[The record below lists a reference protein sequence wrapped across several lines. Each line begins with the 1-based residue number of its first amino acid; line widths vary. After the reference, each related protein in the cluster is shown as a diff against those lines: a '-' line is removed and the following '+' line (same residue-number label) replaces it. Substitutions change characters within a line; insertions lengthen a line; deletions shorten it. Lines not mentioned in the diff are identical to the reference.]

1 VEGSDV
7 GGRGYAFAMRCAVI
21 RHVAFEDL
29 GLWEAEI
36 RAHGYD
42 IDYLDAGVDDLTSFA
57 DADLGVVLGG
67 PIAVGDADLYPFVAE
82 ELALI
87 GARVVAGRPTLGVCL
102 GAQLIAAA
110 LGGQVRPGTL
120 EIGWAGVDLTE
131 AAAATPLR
139 HLAGA
144 PVLHWH
150 GDAITP
156 PPGAVVLAFTD
167 ATPCQAFAVGSAL
180 ALQFH
185 ADADAERIEQWLIG
199 HTAELRA
206 AHIDIPA
213 LREES
218 RVHGDAAAMA
228 GIALI
233 REWLRS
239 L

>member
-1 VEGSDV
+1 
-7 GGRGYAFAMRCAVI
+7 MRCALI
-21 RHVAFEDL
+21 RHVASEDL
-29 GLWEAEI
+29 GLWDAEI

-42 IDYLDAGVDDLTSFA
+42 IDFLDAGVDDLAPFA

-67 PIAVGDADLYPFVAE
+67 PIGVGDAHLYPVLGE
-82 ELALI
+82 ELGLVAV
-87 GARVVAGRPTLGVCL
+87 RVAAGRPTLGVCL

-110 LGGQVRPGTL
+110 LGGQVRPGEL
-120 EIGWAGVDLTE
+120 EIGWSGVDLTE
-131 AAAATPLR
+131 AASATPLR
-139 HLAGA
+139 HLAGS

-156 PPGAVVLAFTD
+156 PPGAVVLASTD
-167 ATPCQAFAVGSAL
+167 ATPCQAFMVGSAL

-185 ADADAERIEQWLIG
+185 AEADAERIEQWLIG

-206 AHIDIPA
+206 AGIDIPA
-213 LREES
+213 LREAS
-218 RVHGDAAAMA
+218 RVHGDEAAMA

>member
-1 VEGSDV
+1 MLTTWRPLPTPSL
-7 GGRGYAFAMRCAVI
+7 ASS
-21 RHVAFEDL
+21 
-29 GLWEAEI
+29 WEVPSAW
-36 RAHGYD
+36 
-42 IDYLDAGVDDLTSFA
+42 
-57 DADLGVVLGG
+57 
-67 PIAVGDADLYPFVAE
+67 GDADLYPVIGE

-87 GARVVAGRPTLGVCL
+87 GARVTAGGPTLGVCL
-102 GAQLIAAA
+102 GAQLIATA
-110 LGGQVRPGTL
+110 LGGQVQPGDL
-120 EIGWAGVDLTE
+120 EIGWGGVDLTD
-131 AAAATPLR
+131 AAATTPVR

-156 PPGAVVLAFTD
+156 PPGAVVLASTD

-185 ADADAERIEQWLIG
+185 AEADAERIEQWLIG
-199 HTAELRA
+199 HTAELRGA
-206 AHIDIPA
+206 GIDIRA
-213 LREES
+213 LREAS
-218 RVHGDAAAMA
+218 RVHGDDAAMA

>member
-1 VEGSDV
+1 
-7 GGRGYAFAMRCAVI
+7 MRCAVI

-29 GLWEAEI
+29 GLWEPEI
-36 RAHGYD
+36 RAHGYEVA
-42 IDYLDAGVDDLTSFA
+42 YLDAGADDLTPFA
-57 DADLGVVLGG
+57 NAEVGVVLGG
-67 PIAVGDADLYPFVAE
+67 PIGVGDADLYPVLGE

-87 GARVVAGRPTLGVCL
+87 GARVAAGKPTLGVCL

-110 LGGQVRPGTL
+110 LGGRVRPGAL
-120 EIGWAGVDLTE
+120 EIGWGGVDLTD

-139 HLAGA
+139 HLDGA

-156 PPGAVVLAFTD
+156 PPGAVVLASTD
-167 ATPCQAFAVGSAL
+167 ATPCQAFALGSAL

-185 ADADAERIEQWLIG
+185 AEADAERIEQWLIG
-199 HTAELRA
+199 HTAELRGA
-206 AHIDIPA
+206 GIDIPA
-213 LREES
+213 LREVS
-218 RVHGDAAAMA
+218 HVNGDAAAMA
-228 GIALI
+228 GIALL

>member
-1 VEGSDV
+1 
-7 GGRGYAFAMRCAVI
+7 MRCAVI

-42 IDYLDAGVDDLTSFA
+42 IDYLDAGVDDLAAFA
-57 DADLGVVLGG
+57 DADLGIVLGG
-67 PIAVGDADLYPFVAE
+67 PLGVGDVDLYPVLGE

-87 GARVVAGRPTLGVCL
+87 GARIAAGKPTLGVCL

-110 LGGQVRPGTL
+110 LGGQVRPGTF
-120 EIGWAGVDLTE
+120 EIGWGSVALTE
-131 AAAATPLR
+131 AAAVTPLR

-156 PPGAVVLAFTD
+156 PPGAVVLASTD

-185 ADADAERIEQWLIG
+185 AEADAERIEQWLIG
-199 HTAELRA
+199 HTVELRA
-206 AHIDIPA
+206 AGIDISA
-213 LREES
+213 LREAS
-218 RVHGDAAAMA
+218 RAHGDEAAMA
-228 GIALI
+228 GIMLM